1 MAILEVTG
9 TVSRIFYDNKG
20 ADIVE
25 YFPKKD
31 GSTGEKKF
39 KAWFE
44 EPQSFVV
51 GDSVIVKGLHSVVIE
66 DWTDKD
72 GNPKMDHTGKQG
84 RSAVVS
90 INSAR
95 ATIQSAE
102 FNAAVTA
109 ITPSF
114 TAPAVGDDA
123 PF

>member
-1 MAILEVTG
+1 MAVIEVTG

-51 GDSVIVKGLHSVVIE
+51 GDAVVVKGLHSAVIE

-72 GNPKMDHTGKQG
+72 GNPKMDNTGKQG
-84 RSAVVS
+84 RSVVVS

-95 ATIQSAE
+95 ATIQSTE
-102 FNAAVTA
+102 FNA
-109 ITPSF
+109 SF